1 MEVQSSFERLPVL
14 QERLKSG
21 EVNVPQVLQDCLEQI
36 EEHNARLNIFNEV
49 FTEEAKSQA
58 TIVDEKIQNGKAG
71 KLAGLIIGIKDNICY
86 KGHQVTA
93 SSNILND
100 FESLYSATVVE
111 RLLCEDAI
119 IIGRLNCDEFAMGSS
134 NEYSATGPVKNPINE
149 ERVPGGSSGGAAAA
163 VSANM
168 CHAALGSDTGGSIRQ
183 PASFCGKIGLKP
195 TYSRVSRY
203 GLIAFGSSF
212 DQIGPITNSIED
224 SAKILEVIAGP
235 DQYDGTASN
244 RPVANYAS
252 DVAAYENKSGFHV
265 AYFNDCFG
273 SESLDDTIK
282 TASESLIQNLE
293 EEKIISVEE
302 AELAYLDQMIPVYQ
316 ILSNAEASSNL
327 SRYDGILYGHR
338 SEKAHSLEETMLKSR
353 TEGFGDEVK
362 RRIMLGTFVLS
373 EGYYDA
379 YYSKAQKIRRLVK
392 ESLESV
398 LKEKDFIVLP
408 ATPTTAFK
416 IGAKEDV
423 TAIYW
428 EDIFT
433 IPASLAGLPAISVP
447 IGTNDEGM
455 PFSIQ
460 IIGNHFEEAKL
471 LGFANTLREYS
482 NY

>member
-1 MEVQSSFERLPVL
+1 MKVQNSSENLAVL
-14 QERLKSG
+14 QDMLQSG
-21 EVNVPQVLQDCLEQI
+21 EMDVPQVLQGYLDKI
-36 EEHNARLNIFNEV
+36 EELNPKLNIFNEV
-49 FTEEAKSQA
+49 YKEEAKAQA
-58 TIVDEKIQNGKAG
+58 ADVEEKIKNGNAG
-71 KLAGLIIGIKDNICY
+71 KLAGLVIGIKDNICY
-86 KGHQVTA
+86 KGHLVTA
-93 SSNILND
+93 SSKILD
-100 FESLYSATVVE
+100 QFESLYSATVVE
-111 RLLCEDAI
+111 RLLAEDAI

-134 NEYSATGPVKNPINE
+134 NEYSANGPVKNPLDE
-149 ERVPGGSSGGAAAA
+149 TRVPGGSSGGAAAS
-163 VSANM
+163 VTANM

-183 PASFCGKIGLKP
+183 PASFSGNIGLKP

-212 DQIGPITNSIED
+212 DQIGPITKSIED
-224 SAKILEVIAGP
+224 SGKILEVIAGA

-244 RPVANYAS
+244 KPVPDYTS
-252 DVAAYENKSGFHV
+252 HIGIYQGKKGFKV

-273 SESLDDTIK
+273 SENLDASIK
-282 TASESLIQNLE
+282 KASEDLIQRM
-293 EEKIISVEE
+293 KE
-302 AELAYLDQMIPVYQ
+302 AEVVSVQETKLAYLNQMIPVYQ

-338 SEKAHSLEETMLKSR
+338 SDEAQSLEETILKSR

-373 EGYYDA
+373 EGYYEA

-392 ESLESV
+392 ENLESALEV
-398 LKEKDFIVLP
+398 NDFIVLP
-408 ATPTTAFK
+408 STPTTAFK
-416 IGAKEDV
+416 IGEKEDV
-423 TAIYW
+423 TALYS

-460 IIGNHFEEAKL
+460 IIGNHFDEGKL
-471 LGFANTLREYS
+471 LGFAKTLREHS
-482 NY
+482 N